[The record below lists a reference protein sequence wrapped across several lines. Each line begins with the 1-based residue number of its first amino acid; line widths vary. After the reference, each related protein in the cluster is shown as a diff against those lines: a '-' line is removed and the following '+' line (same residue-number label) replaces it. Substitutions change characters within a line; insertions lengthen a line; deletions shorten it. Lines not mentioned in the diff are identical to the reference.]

1 MTPSTNLTTL
11 IVTSPTLLAIN
22 SLIIRAITSLAI
34 RVNMNPIREVSNLAT
49 PVVNDLATLIIN
61 NQATLIINNP
71 AMLVVNAPAIPT
83 VSNPA
88 TPVVNNQDIPDN
100 SQSIL
105 VVNNPFILDSKLFI
119 PEASLALLVINSPT
133 ALTVLDNN
141 ILTLAVTCR
150 AYPDISSL
158 MVNNLPTLMA
168 NIILVVITLTINDP
182 TLLVITT
189 LVSPQPIGN
198 LIIRIVNTTPVVST
212 LTRFAP
218 TTLATRISR
227 QTTENLTIPTVNIT
241 LVKVIHTTKVHI
253 HIPHNT
259 PRNRN
264 TATRTV
270 IPLLVTC
277 CAPNPASMEPVL
289 EEIGALATQGI
300 CPSTRIHLG
309 KLHLFMDLGKITFA
323 KGFRRC
329 IRPLP
334 GYPPLHNKM

>member
-22 SLIIRAITSLAI
+22 SLIIRAITNLAI
-34 RVNMNPIREVSNLAT
+34 RVNMNPIQEVSNLAT
-49 PVVNDLATLIIN
+49 PVVNDQATLIIN

-71 AMLVVNAPAIPT
+71 AMLVVNALAIPM

-88 TPVVNNQDIPDN
+88 TPVVNNQDIPN
-100 SQSIL
+100 SSQSIL
-105 VVNNPFILDSKLFI
+105 VANNPFILDSKLFI
-119 PEASLALLVINSPT
+119 PEASLALLDTNSPT
-133 ALTVLDNN
+133 ALTVLDSNS

-189 LVSPQPIGN
+189 LVSPQQTGN

-277 CAPNPASMEPVL
+277 RAPNPASMEPVL

-309 KLHLFMDLGKITFA
+309 VSPIAPAVRTVPA
-323 KGFRRC
+323 C
-329 IRPLP
+329 LP
-334 GYPPLHNKM
+334 TSVCATKAFTKTSA